1 MKHGKTAL
9 AVSSFENY
17 EIVYQNVDEML
28 RSRAAR
34 AKARVMLRNVT
45 PGPRIFFH
53 ARSGPRVTVWV
64 RVYVNVGVK
73 VRVRLRNILP
83 EIA

>member
-28 RSRAAR
+28 RSRAAW
-34 AKARVMLRNVT
+34 AKADVKECD
-45 PGPRIFFH
+45 
-53 ARSGPRVTVWV
+53 ARAA
-64 RVYVNVGVK
+64 
-73 VRVRLRNILP
+73 NILP
-83 EIA
+83 RSFRSKSYGLG